1 MAIYEF
7 KCEHCGLINERSF
20 PISSQIK
27 IVMCRNCKAVCH
39 RIMSVSSGIVHGHNA
54 ANGYSKESEGL

>member
-7 KCEHCGLINERSF
+7 KCEHCGKINERSYRMSAE
-20 PISSQIK
+20 IR
-27 IVMCRNCKAVCH
+27 IVTCDKCGGDCF
-39 RIMSVSSGIVHGHNA
+39 RIMSVSVGIVHGHNA